1 MRRRV
6 GVTGKAAIAVLS
18 IVVGVLS
25 LGAASTAVADQP
37 TIEDLTVTVT
47 REEALAAYAA
57 DASDVFQD
65 CGDFVVLAAFTA
77 EDRVITFE
85 DRETRLVKFTGEL
98 FRPDTGVTVTYAGS
112 ARIELTFGPTGEI
125 ETVTTTGLARYLIDL
140 DGNRIVFDAGFFTGD
155 FSSFPPTLIE
165 HGLKRYE
172 DVICGAL
179 A

>member
-1 MRRRV
+1 MRTRL
-6 GVTGKAAIAVLS
+6 VLF
-18 IVVGVLS
+18 IVAGVLS
-25 LGAASTAVADQP
+25 LAVVSPAVAAEP
-37 TIEDLTVTVT
+37 TIVDETVTVT
-47 REEALAAYAA
+47 REDALAAYAA
-57 DASDVFQD
+57 NPDEIFQD

-85 DRETRLVKFTGEL
+85 DRELRLVSFTGEL

-140 DGNRIVFDAGFFTGD
+140 EGNRIVFDAGFFTGD

-165 HGLKRYE
+165 HGLKRYAE
-172 DVICGAL
+172 VICGAL

>member
-1 MRRRV
+1 L
-6 GVTGKAAIAVLS
+6 VLF
-18 IVVGVLS
+18 IVAGVLS
-25 LGAASTAVADQP
+25 LAVVSPAVAAEP
-37 TIEDLTVTVT
+37 TIVDETVTVT
-47 REEALAAYAA
+47 REDALAAYAA
-57 DASDVFQD
+57 NPDEIFQD

-85 DRETRLVKFTGEL
+85 DRELRLVSFTGEL

-140 DGNRIVFDAGFFTGD
+140 EGNRIVFDAGFFTGD

-165 HGLKRYE
+165 HGLKRYAE
-172 DVICGAL
+172 VICGAL